1 VTHPLPRDVT
11 YDRDGAAESAVRCG
25 SLSLF
30 SSSTSADS
38 DLQTAN
44 PNPPSPLPSAF
55 SRSRTRLLPL
65 LVMGVAVPAIFC
77 TVALPAYAYRS
88 ADAANAA
95 SSAELETYKADAAQS
110 LDVAAT
116 TEPVAITGH
125 DGYTTTSAA
134 ELARIAQAARMASY
148 SGPSVRDL
156 LTNPPYQT
164 YDGATIVSIAMQ
176 YLGSPYVYGGAS
188 PAGFDC
194 SGFTQF
200 VFAHVGIALPHS
212 SSAQGR
218 LTAIAPEAAMP
229 GDLVVMDGGGHV
241 GIYLGNGQ
249 FIHASTPATGV
260 KISAPWGSYWF
271 VRPGI

>member
-1 VTHPLPRDVT
+1 VFAR
-11 YDRDGAAESAVRCG
+11 
-25 SLSLF
+25 
-30 SSSTSADS
+30 STGPDS
-38 DLQTAN
+38 HLELAS
-44 PNPPSPLPSAF
+44 PNPPSPAASAF
-55 SRSRTRLLPL
+55 TRSRPRFLPL

-88 ADAANAA
+88 GDAAHAA
-95 SSAELETYKADAAQS
+95 TAELEEYKAAAAQS
-110 LDVAAT
+110 LAVVAAP
-116 TEPVAITGH
+116 EPAEVASR

-134 ELARIAQAARMASY
+134 ELARAAQIAAYRAY

-156 LTNPPYQT
+156 LANPPYPN
-164 YDGATIVSIAMQ
+164 YDPSTIVSIAMQ
-176 YLGSPYVYGGAS
+176 YLGSPYVYGGSS

-200 VFAHVGIALPHS
+200 VFAHVGISLPHS

-218 LTAIAPEAAMP
+218 MTAIAPEAAMA

-241 GIYLGNGQ
+241 GIYLGNGT

-260 KISAPWGSYWF
+260 KISQPWGNYWF